1 MCSFDRNGGFGVGH
15 QDGASAPTGVA
26 EEGDHD
32 VEGCRTA
39 QAFAHQNAG
48 EGDHRVRQQDS
59 ASAPTPHPRSPC
71 PYRSTGV
78 SIFRILYCDWYRN
91 IEMYLTPYHMK
102 EPNSYEVRPRKT
114 PPAFSTSPGL

>member
-1 MCSFDRNGGFGVGH
+1 MCSFVR
-15 QDGASAPTGVA
+15 S
-26 EEGDHD
+26 
-32 VEGCRTA
+32 RTA
-39 QAFAHQNAG
+39 QALEAHREDIRG
-48 EGDHRVRQQDS
+48 EPGQQSPTIRRVGSQDS

-91 IEMYLTPYHMK
+91 IEMYLTPFHMK

>member
-1 MCSFDRNGGFGVGH
+1 MCSFVR
-15 QDGASAPTGVA
+15 S
-26 EEGDHD
+26 
-32 VEGCRTA
+32 RTA
-39 QAFAHQNAG
+39 QALEAHREERRHPRGARTAQALEAHREDIRG
-48 EGDHRVRQQDS
+48 EPGQQSPTIRRVGSQDS